1 MRRQSWSLGL
11 LGLVVACGGS
21 PPPAAEAP
29 EAAPAAPPP
38 VAEQVEVEPPPA
50 EPTKEEL
57 AAQKLVKDFAE
68 MEASADAEDKRWTPE
83 LHAEA
88 KKLAETKYANLNL
101 ALKAVLKGGHRMPGH
116 PERDASR
123 HPAETLAFFGLKP
136 GMKVL
141 EYGPGEGW
149 YTEVLAP
156 TLAASGML
164 YVTSGDPAGP
174 RTVRG
179 TMYAQRTDRFLKKA
193 PELYGKV
200 QPIIVDSKAP
210 DLKLD
215 GQLDMVLV
223 IRGMHG
229 WHRDGQV
236 DQWLQQIFKSLK
248 KGGVLGVVQHRAKAD
263 ANPDES
269 TKQGYLPEAF
279 VIERAQAA
287 GFKLSKKS
295 EINANPKDTTEHP
308 EGVWT
313 LPPTLRLGDK
323 DRDEYT
329 AIGESD
335 RMTLR
340 FVKP

>member
-1 MRRQSWSLGL
+1 M
-11 LGLVVACGGS
+11 
-21 PPPAAEAP
+21 
-29 EAAPAAPPP
+29 
-38 VAEQVEVEPPPA
+38 AEQVEAPEPPPPA

-57 AAQKLVKDFAE
+57 AAQKLAKDFAE
-68 MEASADAEDKRWTPE
+68 MEAEADAEDKRWTPE
-83 LHAEA
+83 LRAEA
-88 KKLAETKYANLNL
+88 KKLADAKYANLAL
-101 ALKAVLKGGHRMPGH
+101 ALKAALNGQHRAPGH
-116 PERDASR
+116 ADRDAMR

-149 YTEVLAP
+149 YTELLAP
-156 TLAASGML
+156 ALAKSGKL
-164 YVTSGDPAGP
+164 YVTSGDPKGP

-215 GQLDMVLV
+215 GELDMALV

-229 WHRDGQV
+229 WHRDGTV
-236 DQWLQQIFKSLK
+236 DEWLAQIFKSLK

-279 VIERAQAA
+279 VIARAEAA

-295 EINANPKDTTEHP
+295 EVNANPKDTTEHP

-323 DRDEYT
+323 DREKYT